1 MVMRIGADDFLRSTL
16 LPTDWYPAVIS
27 SYVED
32 SDKNNAALHVF
43 EAKIESGEFKDV
55 PLRIQFSE
63 KAMGFAKEFA
73 EALRGKAF
81 TKEEMAKGFSFGET
95 QDEVKQKVMGKKLK
109 VHVSPGMYN
118 GRQNNQTDG
127 FRSYEAKA

>member
-1 MVMRIGADDFLRSTL
+1 MPMKIGADDFLRSTL
-16 LPTDWYPAVIS
+16 VSVDWYPAVITA
-27 SYVED
+27 YTED

-73 EALRGKAF
+73 EALRGKEF
-81 TKEEMAKGFSFGET
+81 TKEEMKQGFSFGDTE
-95 QDEVKQKVMGKKLK
+95 DEVRKRVISKKLR
-109 VHVSPGMYN
+109 VHVSTGMYN

-127 FRSYEAKA
+127 FRPYEAK

>member
-1 MVMRIGADDFLRSTL
+1 MPMKIGADDFLRSTL
-16 LPTDWYPAVIS
+16 LPTDWYPAVIT

-73 EALRGKAF
+73 EALKGRQF

-95 QDEVKQKVMGKKLK
+95 QDEVKQKTINKKLRI
-109 VHVSPGMYN
+109 HVSPGMYN
-118 GRQNNQTDG
+118 NRQNNQTDG
-127 FRSYEAKA
+127 FRPYEVK

>member
-1 MVMRIGADDFLRSTL
+1 MPMKIGAEDFLRSTL
-16 LPTDWYPAVIS
+16 VTTDWYPAVIT
-27 SYVED
+27 SYTED

-55 PLRIQFSE
+55 PLRCQFSE

-73 EALRGKAF
+73 EALRGKPF
-81 TKEEMAKGFSFGET
+81 TKEEMLKGFSFGET
-95 QDEVKQKVMGKKLK
+95 QDEVRQRCVGKKVR

-127 FRSYEAKA
+127 FRPYEAK